1 MLKCLGMQLEEEG
14 AARVQ
19 AEKEAV
25 ELAEA
30 KAELKLTEAEQKRLQ
45 ARFDKASK
53 DKVRLGANQ
62 S

>member
-1 MLKCLGMQLEEEG
+1 MQLEEEG